1 MSEMMLVG
9 AAESVISP
17 PVGTALAGYFEPRW
31 SEGVIYDLMAKAVI
45 AGEGEQ
51 AIGIV
56 ACDLIGLPRELV
68 VAAREI
74 IERETGIPGG
84 RILICGTHTHTGPE
98 TRTNRNLIPPN
109 MEYLEK
115 LPALIA
121 QAAIDAAANR
131 RPCRLKIGRDH
142 EEGLAFN
149 RRFRMRDGSEQ
160 FGPGEDLDK
169 LAGVA
174 GPTDPELGVLA
185 FSEDDQDP
193 FAVIVNYSLHIDV
206 TSGNLISADY
216 PAVITETLR
225 GVFGEQCIVLFVNGA
240 CGNIN
245 HVPYLLDR
253 PWPYKGVL
261 KSRQIGRALGGKA
274 LGIIEKALYSADHSV
289 DCETEILDVPFYPW
303 DDVLESRVAVAK
315 AAATPNFFEKALLDR
330 IEKWDPQGTQAVE
343 TQALRFGDA
352 VFCSAPGELFVE
364 WGMQI
369 KKWSQHPY
377 TFIAE
382 LANDSVGYIP
392 TFEAFRRGGYEA
404 TPVVSVKLTPAL
416 GQLVTDADFRSCNKL
431 WDRKPIKG
439 EAGPAPKLAGPKPDP
454 LTGEQKA

>member
-1 MSEMMLVG
+1 MAAMMKVG
-9 AAESVISP
+9 AAESNITP
-17 PVGTALAGYFEPRW
+17 PVGTALAGYFEPRF

-45 AGEGEQ
+45 AGEGDQ
-51 AIGIV
+51 RIGIV
-56 ACDLIGLPRELV
+56 ACDLIALPKELV
-68 VAAREI
+68 QAAREV

-84 RILICGTHTHTGPE
+84 RVLICGTHTHTGPE
-98 TRTNRNLIPPN
+98 TRASRGLIPPN
-109 MEYLEK
+109 EEYLAG
-115 LPALIA
+115 LPARIA
-121 QAAIDAAANR
+121 QAAIDASR
-131 RPCRLKIGRDH
+131 RQKDCVLRVGRDQ
-142 EEGLAFN
+142 EEGLAFI

-160 FGPGEDLDK
+160 FGPGEDLDQ

-174 GPTDPELGVLA
+174 GTIDPELGVLA
-185 FSEDDQDP
+185 FAEPDADP

-225 GVFGEQCIVLFVNGA
+225 KIYGEEVIVLFVNGA

-245 HVPYLLDR
+245 HVPYLMNR

-274 LGIIEKALYSADHSV
+274 IGIIEKALP
-289 DCETEILDVPFYPW
+289 CEDQTTDIENEMLEAPFYPW
-303 DDVLESRVAVAK
+303 DDVLESRLAVAK
-315 AAATPNFFEKALLDR
+315 AAAVPNFFEKALLQWA
-330 IEKWDPQGTQAVE
+330 EKWNPEGTQTVE
-343 TQALRFGDA
+343 TQTLRFGDA

-364 WGMQI
+364 WGKQMKQ
-369 KKWSQHPY
+369 WSPHPY

-416 GQLVTDADFRSCNKL
+416 GQLVTDANFRSCWKL
-431 WDRKPIKG
+431 WERKPNKPQA
-439 EAGPAPKLAGPKPDP
+439 EARVVSGPKPDP
-454 LTGEQKA
+454 VTGEQKD